1 MKVNPMVIVTVLM
14 ALIKE
19 MGVAERI
26 DEIVDNEK
34 LLAKDQ
40 NRCFD
45 LEGTIKTVENE
56 TGVTLTEKSVEE
68 LMEDKSKFKL
78 NFVIDLIAAE
88 AKKKNAGLPV
98 ETIKGLITLLV
109 PVLFKKK

>member
-1 MKVNPMVIVTVLM
+1 MKISPVVVITVIM
-14 ALIKE
+14 SLIKE
-19 MGVAERI
+19 MTVAERI
-26 DEIVDNEK
+26 AEIVDNEK

-68 LMEDKSKFKL
+68 LIEDKSRFKL
-78 NFVIDLIAAE
+78 NFVMDLIAAE